1 MLTRFSIESRPS
13 AAEQVFRLTFR
24 NITRRKLRFAL
35 TTLAVVLGVAFLST
49 SFFLTDRL
57 RDSFDELATDI
68 SGDIDLVVRTS
79 IEEGADRF
87 NRLPLPEEVLD
98 VLIDAPDVQVVAPA
112 VQAWN
117 VIPLYTDENGELTA
131 IDTNGGAP
139 QFGFNYGV
147 PEGADYGDEDR
158 VEESFQLFIT
168 DGRAPLR
175 TGSML
180 DPTTVGEFMLDNL
193 TADTYGFTIGE
204 TYTVSSPGGNRQ
216 FVLVGTANFGD
227 PDESKNLGA
236 NISLFDEETT
246 QEIANKIG
254 FYDEISI
261 YLEGNATQAA
271 VVAEIQQR
279 LDSLTAEFRLALSAL
294 PEEQQQQLSAFGD
307 VKLEVVTAA
316 TKIAEDQSDFDQF
329 INIISSVLLGFAV
342 IAVVVSAFII
352 NNTFSIVIGQRVR
365 ELALLRALGATGRQI
380 SRSVRL
386 EAVVIGTVATALGLV
401 AGYLLSTLLVWV
413 LVNIGFGNL
422 PGSIP
427 IRPRTIVVA
436 SVVGVGATLLS
447 AIGPS
452 RRVRQIPP
460 IAALRDDVRLTPTGL
475 RQRLIVGGA
484 VTLCGIGALAVGMTL
499 EMPTRSVL
507 VAIGGGA
514 LAAFMGVYL
523 LSPAIT
529 RPVAN
534 ALGWPIRKVY
544 RIPGRLATDNARR
557 SPRRTAATAAALTI
571 GLALVSLAAVVSD
584 SVKATFLTTLDQSVE
599 ADLFVYAGTFNP
611 QAGFST
617 ELGSDLKNLAYEKPG
632 LIESVMTMRW
642 TLNGVKIGD
651 GFEDLVAAELAVL
664 DQHMNLEITEGSV
677 FLAGAN
683 GVLVHVDPAADLG
696 LSIGDPIAIQF
707 PGGRTNELV
716 VAAIFENSNLLGNWV
731 VDVSVFDSYLPTAPL
746 AWISVLF
753 PEAAD
758 NNASRAAVEAY
769 TDAYPQ
775 VTVEDRSE
783 LRAAQEQQL
792 DQLLSIIQVFL
803 GLSLL
808 IAVLGIANTMALS
821 VYERT
826 RELGLL
832 RAIGMTRRQLRR
844 MIRWEAVII
853 ALFGGL
859 LGVAMGVLFGLAAI
873 AALPKSFV
881 DIVSIPYTSLLR
893 YLVVSGLFGMLA
905 AILPARRASRMNVLQ
920 AISHE

>member
-1 MLTRFSIESRPS
+1 M
-13 AAEQVFRLTFR
+13 FRLTFR

-57 RDSFDELATDI
+57 RDTFDELATDI
-68 SGDIDLVVRTS
+68 SGELDLVVRAS
-79 IEEGADRF
+79 IDEGANRI
-87 NRLPLPEEVLD
+87 NRLPVPEEVLGFLQD
-98 VLIDAPDVQVVAPA
+98 VPGIRSVAPS
-112 VQAWN
+112 VMGWN
-117 VIPLYTDENGELTA
+117 VVPLYTDDNGELTA
-131 IDTNGGAP
+131 IGTNGGAP

-147 PEGADYGDEDR
+147 PDGADYGNVLEDL
-158 VEESFQLFIT
+158 SQLFIT

-175 TGSML
+175 TESIS
-180 DPTTVGEFMLDNL
+180 DPDIVGEFMLDNM
-193 TADTYGFTIGE
+193 TADEYGFTIGK
-204 TYTVSSPGGNRQ
+204 TYTVSAPIGNRQ

-227 PDESKNLGA
+227 PDENKNIGA
-236 NISLFDEETT
+236 NISAFDEETA
-246 QEIANKIG
+246 QEVANKVG
-254 FYDEISI
+254 VYDEIAI
-261 YLEGNATQAA
+261 ALADDANEVA
-271 VVAEIQQR
+271 VMTAIRDR
-279 LDSLTAEFRLALSAL
+279 LDIATAEFRTFLSTL
-294 PEEQQQQLSAFGD
+294 PEDQQNQLAVFAD
-307 VKLEVVTAA
+307 AELEVVTAA

-329 INIISSVLLGFAV
+329 LNIISSVLLGFSV

-386 EAVVIGTVATALGLV
+386 EAVVIGVVASALGLL
-401 AGYLLSTLLVWV
+401 AGYLLAALLLWV
-413 LVNIGFGNL
+413 LVKIGFGDL

-447 AIGPS
+447 SIGPS
-452 RRVRQIPP
+452 RRVRKIPP
-460 IAALRDDVRLTPTGL
+460 VAALRDDLRLTPTGL
-475 RQRLIVGGA
+475 RRRLVVGGA
-484 VTLCGIGALAVGMTL
+484 VAVAGIGALAAGMTI
-499 EMPTRSVL
+499 EMSTRLIL

-514 LAAFMGVYL
+514 LAAFIGVYL

-529 RPVAN
+529 GQVATV
-534 ALGWPIRKVY
+534 LGWPIRKVY

-584 SVKATFLTTLDQSVE
+584 SLKATFLSAMDQSVE
-599 ADLFVYAGTFNP
+599 ADLFVYGDTFNP

-617 ELGSDLKNLAYEKPG
+617 ELGADLQQLAVQRPDLVK
-632 LIESVMTMRW
+632 SVLTMRW
-642 TLNGVKIGD
+642 TLGGVRVGD
-651 GFEDLVAAELAVL
+651 GFKDVVAAELAVL
-664 DQHMNLEITEGSV
+664 NEHMDLEVIEGAE
-677 FLAGAN
+677 FRAGTG
-683 GVLVHVDPAADLG
+683 GVLVHVDSASDLG
-696 LSIGDPIAIQF
+696 LTIGDSVAAEF
-707 PGGRTNELV
+707 PGNRISELT
-716 VAAIFENSNLLGNWV
+716 VAAIFEDSTLLGNWV
-731 VDVSVFDSYLPTAPL
+731 VDVSVFDSHLPTAPL
-746 AWISVLF
+746 GWISVRF
-753 PEAAD
+753 PVGAD
-758 NNASRAAVEAY
+758 HVASRAAIEVY

-775 VTVEDRSE
+775 VVVENRSE
-783 LRAAQEQQL
+783 FRDAQEKQL

-808 IAVLGIANTMALS
+808 IAVLGITNTMALS

-844 MIRWEAVII
+844 MVRWEAVII

-859 LGVAMGVLFGLAAI
+859 LGVAMGVLFGLAVI
-873 AALPKSFV
+873 AALPETFV
-881 DIVSIPYTSLLR
+881 DIVSIPYTSLFG
-893 YLVVSGLFGMLA
+893 YLLVSGLFGMLA
-905 AILPARRASRMNVLQ
+905 AILPARRASKLNVLD

>member
-1 MLTRFSIESRPS
+1 M
-13 AAEQVFRLTFR
+13 FRLTFR

-57 RDSFDELATDI
+57 RDTFDELATDI
-68 SGDIDLVVRTS
+68 SGELDLVVRAS
-79 IEEGADRF
+79 IDEGANRI
-87 NRLPLPEEVLD
+87 NRLPVPEEVLGFLQD
-98 VLIDAPDVQVVAPA
+98 VPGIRSVAPS
-112 VQAWN
+112 VMGWN
-117 VIPLYTDENGELTA
+117 VVPLYTDDNGELTA
-131 IDTNGGAP
+131 IGTNGGAP

-147 PEGADYGDEDR
+147 PDGANYGNTLEDL
-158 VEESFQLFIT
+158 SQLFIT

-175 TGSML
+175 TESIS
-180 DPTTVGEFMLDNL
+180 DPDIVGEFMLDNM
-193 TADTYGFTIGE
+193 TADEYGFTIGK
-204 TYTVSSPGGNRQ
+204 TYTVSAPIGNRQ

-227 PDESKNLGA
+227 PDENKSIGA
-236 NISLFDEETT
+236 NISAFDEETA
-246 QEIANKIG
+246 QEVANKVG
-254 FYDEISI
+254 VYDEIAI
-261 YLEGNATQAA
+261 ALADDANEVA
-271 VVAEIQQR
+271 VMTAIRDR
-279 LDSLTAEFRLALSAL
+279 LDIATAEFRTFLSTL
-294 PEEQQQQLSAFGD
+294 PEDQQNQLAVFAD
-307 VKLEVVTAA
+307 AELEVVTAA

-329 INIISSVLLGFAV
+329 LNIISSVLLGFSV

-386 EAVVIGTVATALGLV
+386 EAVVIGVVASALGLL
-401 AGYLLSTLLVWV
+401 AGYLLAALLRWV
-413 LVNIGFGNL
+413 LVKLGFGDL

-447 AIGPS
+447 SIGPS
-452 RRVRQIPP
+452 RRVRKIPP
-460 IAALRDDVRLTPTGL
+460 VAALRDDLRLTPTGL
-475 RQRLIVGGA
+475 RRRLLVGGA
-484 VTLCGIGALAVGMTL
+484 VAVAGIGALAAGMTI
-499 EMPTRSVL
+499 EMSTRLIL

-514 LAAFMGVYL
+514 LAAFIGVYL

-529 RPVAN
+529 GQVATV
-534 ALGWPIRKVY
+534 LGWPIRKVY

-584 SVKATFLTTLDQSVE
+584 SLKATFLTTMEQSVE
-599 ADLFVYAGTFNP
+599 ADLFVYGDTFNP

-617 ELGSDLKNLAYEKPG
+617 ELGADLQQLAVQRPDLVK
-632 LIESVMTMRW
+632 SVLTMRW
-642 TLNGVKIGD
+642 TLGGVRVGD
-651 GFEDLVAAELAVL
+651 GFKDVVAAELAVL
-664 DQHMNLEITEGSV
+664 NEHMDLEVIEGAE
-677 FLAGAN
+677 FRAGTG
-683 GVLVHVDPAADLG
+683 GVLVHVDSASDLG
-696 LSIGDPIAIQF
+696 LTIGDSVAAEF
-707 PGGRTNELV
+707 PGNRISELT
-716 VAAIFENSNLLGNWV
+716 VAAIFEDSTLLGNWV
-731 VDVSVFDSYLPTAPL
+731 VDVSVFDSHLPTAPL
-746 AWISVLF
+746 GWISVRF
-753 PEAAD
+753 PVGAD
-758 NNASRAAVEAY
+758 HVASRAAIEVY
-769 TDAYPQ
+769 TGAYPQ
-775 VTVEDRSE
+775 VVVENRSE
-783 LRAAQEQQL
+783 FRDAQEKQL

-808 IAVLGIANTMALS
+808 IAVLGITNTMALS

-859 LGVAMGVLFGLAAI
+859 LGVAMGVLFGLAVI
-873 AALPKSFV
+873 AALPETFV
-881 DIVSIPYTSLLR
+881 DIVSIPYTSLFG
-893 YLVVSGLFGMLA
+893 YLLVSGLFGMLA
-905 AILPARRASRMNVLQ
+905 AILPARRASKLNVLD

>member
-1 MLTRFSIESRPS
+1 M
-13 AAEQVFRLTFR
+13 FRLTFR

-57 RDSFDELATDI
+57 RDTFDELATDI
-68 SGDIDLVVRTS
+68 SGELDLVVRAS
-79 IEEGADRF
+79 IDEGANRI
-87 NRLPLPEEVLD
+87 NRLPVPEEVLGFLQD
-98 VLIDAPDVQVVAPA
+98 VPGIRSVAPS
-112 VQAWN
+112 VMGWN
-117 VIPLYTDENGELTA
+117 VVPLYTDDNGELTA
-131 IDTNGGAP
+131 IGTNGGAP

-147 PEGADYGDEDR
+147 PDGANYGNTLEDL
-158 VEESFQLFIT
+158 SQLFIT

-175 TGSML
+175 TESIS
-180 DPTTVGEFMLDNL
+180 DPDIVGEFMLDNM
-193 TADTYGFTIGE
+193 TADEYGFTIGK
-204 TYTVSSPGGNRQ
+204 TYTVSAPIGNRQ

-227 PDESKNLGA
+227 PDENKNIGA
-236 NISLFDEETT
+236 NISAFDEETA
-246 QEIANKIG
+246 QEVANKVG
-254 FYDEISI
+254 VYDEIAI
-261 YLEGNATQAA
+261 ALVDDANEVA
-271 VVAEIQQR
+271 VMTAIRDR
-279 LDSLTAEFRLALSAL
+279 LDIATAEFRTFLSTL
-294 PEEQQQQLSAFGD
+294 PEDQQNQLAVFAD
-307 VKLEVVTAA
+307 AELEVVTAA

-329 INIISSVLLGFAV
+329 LNIISSVLLGFSV

-386 EAVVIGTVATALGLV
+386 EAVVIGVVASALGLL
-401 AGYLLSTLLVWV
+401 AGYLLAALLRWV
-413 LVNIGFGNL
+413 LVKLGFGDL

-447 AIGPS
+447 SIGPS
-452 RRVRQIPP
+452 RRVRKIPP
-460 IAALRDDVRLTPTGL
+460 VAALRDDLRLTPTGL
-475 RQRLIVGGA
+475 RRRLLVGGA
-484 VTLCGIGALAVGMTL
+484 VAVAGIGALAAGMTI
-499 EMPTRSVL
+499 EMSTRLIL

-514 LAAFMGVYL
+514 LAAFIGVYL

-529 RPVAN
+529 GQVATV
-534 ALGWPIRKVY
+534 LGWPIRKVY

-584 SVKATFLTTLDQSVE
+584 SLKATFLSAMDQSVE
-599 ADLFVYAGTFNP
+599 ADLFVYGDTFNP

-617 ELGSDLKNLAYEKPG
+617 ELGADLQQLAVQRPDLVK
-632 LIESVMTMRW
+632 SVLTMRW
-642 TLNGVKIGD
+642 TLGGVRVGD
-651 GFEDLVAAELAVL
+651 GFKDVVAAELAVL
-664 DQHMNLEITEGSV
+664 NEHMDLEVIEGAE
-677 FLAGAN
+677 FRAGTG
-683 GVLVHVDPAADLG
+683 GVLVHVDSASDLG
-696 LSIGDPIAIQF
+696 LTIGDSVAAEF
-707 PGGRTNELV
+707 PGNRISELT
-716 VAAIFENSNLLGNWV
+716 VAAIFEDSTLLGNWV
-731 VDVSVFDSYLPTAPL
+731 VDVSVFDSHLPTAPL
-746 AWISVLF
+746 GWISVRF
-753 PEAAD
+753 PVGAD
-758 NNASRAAVEAY
+758 HVASRAAIEVY

-775 VTVEDRSE
+775 VVVENRSE
-783 LRAAQEQQL
+783 FRDAQEKQL

-808 IAVLGIANTMALS
+808 IAVLGITNTMALS

-844 MIRWEAVII
+844 MVRWEAVII

-859 LGVAMGVLFGLAAI
+859 LGVAMGVLFGLAVI
-873 AALPKSFV
+873 AALPETFV
-881 DIVSIPYTSLLR
+881 DIVSIPYTSLFG
-893 YLVVSGLFGMLA
+893 YLLVSGLFGMLA
-905 AILPARRASRMNVLQ
+905 AILPARRASKLNVLD

>member
-1 MLTRFSIESRPS
+1 ML
-13 AAEQVFRLTFR
+13 RLTFR

-79 IEEGADRF
+79 IDEGAERI
-87 NRLPLPEEVLD
+87 NRLPFPEEVLNLLTD
-98 VLIDAPDVQVVAPA
+98 VPGVRNVWPG

-117 VIPLYTDENGELTA
+117 VVPLYSDENGELKA

-139 QFGFNYGV
+139 QFGFNVTPPDGS
-147 PEGADYGDEDR
+147 DYGETTS
-158 VEESFQLFIT
+158 VSEGSQLFLT
-168 DGRAPLR
+168 DGRLPRR
-175 TGSML
+175 TESML
-180 DPTTVGEFMLDNL
+180 EPNTVGEFALDNK
-193 TADTYGFTIGE
+193 TADDFGFNIGE
-204 TYTVSSPGGNRQ
+204 TYTISAPGGNRQ

-236 NISLFDEETT
+236 NLSLFDEETT
-246 QEIANKIG
+246 QEIANKVG
-254 FYDEISI
+254 LYDEISI
-261 YLEGNATQAA
+261 YLDDGADEAATMGQ
-271 VVAEIQQR
+271 IQER
-279 LDSLTAEFRLALSAL
+279 LDLATDEFRAVLAGL
-294 PEEQQQQLSAFGD
+294 PEDQQIQLSAFSQTE
-307 VKLEVVTAA
+307 LEVVTAA

-329 INIISSVLLGFAV
+329 INIISSVLLAFAI

-386 EAVVIGTVATALGLV
+386 EAVVIGVVATALGLI

-413 LVNIGFGNL
+413 LVNIGFGEL

-427 IRPRTIVVA
+427 VRPRTIVVA
-436 SVVGVGATLLS
+436 SMVGVGATLFS

-452 RRVRQIPP
+452 RRVRQIAPV
-460 IAALRDDVRLTPTGL
+460 AALRDDR
-475 RQRLIVGGA
+475 RRLIVGSA
-484 VTLCGIGALAVGMTL
+484 VALIGIGALAAGMTI
-499 EMPTRSVL
+499 EMSTRAVL
-507 VAIGGGA
+507 TAIGGGA

-523 LSPAIT
+523 LSPAVT
-529 RPVAN
+529 RPVSAV
-534 ALGWPIRKVY
+534 LGWPIRKVY

-584 SVKATFLTTLDQSVE
+584 SIKATFLSTLDQSVE
-599 ADLFVYAGTFNP
+599 ADLFVYPGTFNP
-611 QAGFST
+611 QAGFSA
-617 ELGSDLKNLAYEKPG
+617 ELGTDLQNLAAEQPD
-632 LIESVMTMRW
+632 LVESAMTMRW
-642 TLNGVKIGD
+642 TMGAVKIGG
-651 GFEDLVAAELAVL
+651 GFKDLVAAELDILV
-664 DQHMNLEITEGSV
+664 DHMNVQVIKGSE
-677 FLAGAN
+677 FGAGNN
-683 GVLVHVDPAADLG
+683 GVLVHVDPADDLG
-696 LSIGDPIAIQF
+696 LTVGDPVPIEF
-707 PGGRTNELV
+707 PGGRTSELT
-716 VAAIFENSNLLGNWV
+716 VAAIFEDSALLGNWV
-731 VDVSVFDSYLPTAPL
+731 VDISVFDTYLPTAPVS
-746 AWISVLF
+746 WISVLF
-753 PEAAD
+753 PDGAD
-758 NNASRAAVEAY
+758 SIGSRAAVEAY

-775 VTVEDRSE
+775 VAVEDQSE
-783 LRAAQEQQL
+783 FRKTQEDQL

-808 IAVLGIANTMALS
+808 IAVLGITNTLALS

-832 RAIGMTRRQLRR
+832 RAVGMTRRQLRR
-844 MIRWEAVII
+844 MVRWEAVII

-873 AALPKSFV
+873 AAIPQEFV
-881 DIVSIPYTSLLR
+881 NIVSIPYGSLLT
-893 YLVVSGLFGMLA
+893 YLVISAIFGMVA
-905 AILPARRASRMNVLQ
+905 AILPARRAARLNVLD
-920 AISHE
+920 AISHA

>member
-1 MLTRFSIESRPS
+1 M
-13 AAEQVFRLTFR
+13 FRLTFR

-57 RDSFDELATDI
+57 RDTFDELATDI
-68 SGDIDLVVRTS
+68 SGELDLVVRAS
-79 IEEGADRF
+79 IDEGANRI
-87 NRLPLPEEVLD
+87 NRLPVPEEVLGFLQD
-98 VLIDAPDVQVVAPA
+98 VPGIRSVAPS
-112 VQAWN
+112 VMGWN
-117 VIPLYTDENGELTA
+117 VVPLYTDDNGELTA
-131 IDTNGGAP
+131 IGTNGGAP

-147 PEGADYGDEDR
+147 PDGANYGNTLEDL
-158 VEESFQLFIT
+158 SQLFIT

-175 TGSML
+175 TESIS
-180 DPTTVGEFMLDNL
+180 DPDIVGEFMLDNM
-193 TADTYGFTIGE
+193 TADEYGFTIGK
-204 TYTVSSPGGNRQ
+204 TYTVSAPIGNRQ

-227 PDESKNLGA
+227 PDENKNIGA
-236 NISLFDEETT
+236 NISAFDEETA
-246 QEIANKIG
+246 QEVANKVG
-254 FYDEISI
+254 VYDEIAI
-261 YLEGNATQAA
+261 ALADDANEVA
-271 VVAEIQQR
+271 VMTAIRDR
-279 LDSLTAEFRLALSAL
+279 LDIATAEFRTFLSTL
-294 PEEQQQQLSAFGD
+294 PEDQQNQLAVFAD
-307 VKLEVVTAA
+307 AELEVVTAA

-329 INIISSVLLGFAV
+329 LNIISSVLLGFSV

-386 EAVVIGTVATALGLV
+386 EAVVIGVVASALGLL
-401 AGYLLSTLLVWV
+401 AGYLLAALLRWV
-413 LVNIGFGNL
+413 LVKLGFGDL

-447 AIGPS
+447 SIGPS
-452 RRVRQIPP
+452 RRVRKIPP
-460 IAALRDDVRLTPTGL
+460 VAALRDDLRLTPTGL
-475 RQRLIVGGA
+475 RRRLLVGGA
-484 VTLCGIGALAVGMTL
+484 VAVAGIGALAAGMTI
-499 EMPTRSVL
+499 EMSTRLIL

-514 LAAFMGVYL
+514 LAAFIGVYL

-529 RPVAN
+529 GQVATV
-534 ALGWPIRKVY
+534 LGWPIRKVY

-584 SVKATFLTTLDQSVE
+584 SLKATFLSAMDQSVE
-599 ADLFVYAGTFNP
+599 ADLFVYGDTFNP

-617 ELGSDLKNLAYEKPG
+617 ELGADLQQLAVQRPDLVK
-632 LIESVMTMRW
+632 SVLTMRW
-642 TLNGVKIGD
+642 TLGGVRVGD
-651 GFEDLVAAELAVL
+651 GFKDVVATELAVL
-664 DQHMNLEITEGSV
+664 NEHMDLEVIEGAE
-677 FLAGAN
+677 FRAGTG
-683 GVLVHVDPAADLG
+683 GVLVHVDSASDLG
-696 LSIGDPIAIQF
+696 LTIGDSVAAEF
-707 PGGRTNELV
+707 PGNRISELT
-716 VAAIFENSNLLGNWV
+716 VAAIFEDSTLLGNWV
-731 VDVSVFDSYLPTAPL
+731 VDVSVFDSHLPTAPL
-746 AWISVLF
+746 GWISVRF
-753 PEAAD
+753 PVGAD
-758 NNASRAAVEAY
+758 HVASRAAIEVY

-775 VTVEDRSE
+775 VVVENQSE
-783 LRAAQEQQL
+783 FRDAQEKQL

-808 IAVLGIANTMALS
+808 IAVLGITNTMALS

-844 MIRWEAVII
+844 MVRWEAVII

-859 LGVAMGVLFGLAAI
+859 LGVAMGVLFGLAVI
-873 AALPKSFV
+873 AALPETFV
-881 DIVSIPYTSLLR
+881 DIVSIPYTSLFG
-893 YLVVSGLFGMLA
+893 YLLVSGLFGMLA
-905 AILPARRASRMNVLQ
+905 AILPARRASKLNVLD

>member
-1 MLTRFSIESRPS
+1 M
-13 AAEQVFRLTFR
+13 FRLTFR

-57 RDSFDELATDI
+57 RDTFDELATDI
-68 SGDIDLVVRTS
+68 SGELDLVVRAS
-79 IEEGADRF
+79 IDEGANRI
-87 NRLPLPEEVLD
+87 NRLPVPEEVLGFLQD
-98 VLIDAPDVQVVAPA
+98 VPGIRSVAPS
-112 VQAWN
+112 VVGWN
-117 VIPLYTDENGELTA
+117 VVPLYTDDNGELTA
-131 IDTNGGAP
+131 IGTNGGAP

-147 PEGADYGDEDR
+147 PDGANYGNTLEDL
-158 VEESFQLFIT
+158 SQLFIT

-175 TGSML
+175 TESIS
-180 DPTTVGEFMLDNL
+180 DPDIVGEFMLDNM
-193 TADTYGFTIGE
+193 TADEYGFTIGK
-204 TYTVSSPGGNRQ
+204 TYTVSAPIGNRQ

-227 PDESKNLGA
+227 PDENKNIGA
-236 NISLFDEETT
+236 NISAFDEETA
-246 QEIANKIG
+246 QEVANKVG
-254 FYDEISI
+254 VYDEISI
-261 YLEGNATQAA
+261 ALADDANEVA
-271 VVAEIQQR
+271 VMTAIRDR
-279 LDSLTAEFRLALSAL
+279 LDIATAEFRTFLSTL
-294 PEEQQQQLSAFGD
+294 PEDQQNQLAVFAD
-307 VKLEVVTAA
+307 AELEVVTAA

-329 INIISSVLLGFAV
+329 LNIISSVLLGFSV

-386 EAVVIGTVATALGLV
+386 EAVVIGVVASALGLL
-401 AGYLLSTLLVWV
+401 AGYLLAALLRWV
-413 LVNIGFGNL
+413 LVKLGFGDL

-447 AIGPS
+447 SIGPS
-452 RRVRQIPP
+452 RRVRKIPP
-460 IAALRDDVRLTPTGL
+460 VAALRDDLRLTPTGL
-475 RQRLIVGGA
+475 RRRLLVGGA
-484 VTLCGIGALAVGMTL
+484 VAVAGIGALAAGMTI
-499 EMPTRSVL
+499 EMSTRLIL

-514 LAAFMGVYL
+514 LAAFIGVYL

-529 RPVAN
+529 GQVATV
-534 ALGWPIRKVY
+534 LGWPIRKVY

-584 SVKATFLTTLDQSVE
+584 SLKATFLSAMDQSVE
-599 ADLFVYAGTFNP
+599 ADLFVYGDTFNP

-617 ELGSDLKNLAYEKPG
+617 ELGADLQQLAVQRPDLVK
-632 LIESVMTMRW
+632 SVLTMRW
-642 TLNGVKIGD
+642 TLGGVRVGD
-651 GFEDLVAAELAVL
+651 GFKDVVATELAVL
-664 DQHMNLEITEGSV
+664 NEHMDLEVIEGAE
-677 FLAGAN
+677 FRAGTG
-683 GVLVHVDPAADLG
+683 GVLVHVDSASDLG
-696 LSIGDPIAIQF
+696 LTIGDSVAAEF
-707 PGGRTNELV
+707 PGNRISELT
-716 VAAIFENSNLLGNWV
+716 VAAIFEDSTLLGNWV
-731 VDVSVFDSYLPTAPL
+731 VDVSVFDSHLPTAPL
-746 AWISVLF
+746 GWISVRF
-753 PEAAD
+753 PVGAD
-758 NNASRAAVEAY
+758 HVASRAAIEVY

-775 VTVEDRSE
+775 VVVENRSE
-783 LRAAQEQQL
+783 FRDAQEKQL

-808 IAVLGIANTMALS
+808 IAVLGITNTMALS

-844 MIRWEAVII
+844 MVRWEAVII

-859 LGVAMGVLFGLAAI
+859 LGVAMGVLFGLAVI
-873 AALPKSFV
+873 AALPETFV
-881 DIVSIPYTSLLR
+881 DIVSIPYTSLFG
-893 YLVVSGLFGMLA
+893 YLLVSGLFGMLA
-905 AILPARRASRMNVLQ
+905 AILPARRASKLNVLD

>member
-1 MLTRFSIESRPS
+1 M
-13 AAEQVFRLTFR
+13 FRLTFR

-57 RDSFDELATDI
+57 RDTFDELATDI
-68 SGDIDLVVRTS
+68 SGELDLVVRAS
-79 IEEGADRF
+79 IDEGANRI
-87 NRLPLPEEVLD
+87 NRLPVPEEVLGFLQD
-98 VLIDAPDVQVVAPA
+98 VPGIRSVAPS
-112 VQAWN
+112 VMGWN
-117 VIPLYTDENGELTA
+117 VVPLYTDDNGELTA
-131 IDTNGGAP
+131 IGTNGGAP

-147 PEGADYGDEDR
+147 PDGANYGNTLEDL
-158 VEESFQLFIT
+158 SQLFIT

-175 TGSML
+175 TESIS
-180 DPTTVGEFMLDNL
+180 DPDIVGEFMLDNM
-193 TADTYGFTIGE
+193 TADEYGFTIGK
-204 TYTVSSPGGNRQ
+204 TYTVSAPIGNRQ

-227 PDESKNLGA
+227 PDENKNIGA
-236 NISLFDEETT
+236 NISAFDEETA
-246 QEIANKIG
+246 QEVANKVG
-254 FYDEISI
+254 VYDEISI
-261 YLEGNATQAA
+261 ALADDANEVA
-271 VVAEIQQR
+271 VMTAIRDR
-279 LDSLTAEFRLALSAL
+279 LDIATAEFRTFLSTL
-294 PEEQQQQLSAFGD
+294 PEDQQNQLAVFAD
-307 VKLEVVTAA
+307 AELEVVTAA

-329 INIISSVLLGFAV
+329 LNIISSVLLGFSV

-386 EAVVIGTVATALGLV
+386 EAVVIGVVASALGLL
-401 AGYLLSTLLVWV
+401 AGYLLAALLRWV
-413 LVNIGFGNL
+413 LVKLGFGDL

-447 AIGPS
+447 SIGPS
-452 RRVRQIPP
+452 RRVRKIPP
-460 IAALRDDVRLTPTGL
+460 VAALRDDLRLTPTGL
-475 RQRLIVGGA
+475 RRRLLVGGA
-484 VTLCGIGALAVGMTL
+484 VAVAGIGALAAGMTI
-499 EMPTRSVL
+499 EMSTRLIL

-514 LAAFMGVYL
+514 LAAFIGVYL

-529 RPVAN
+529 GQVATV
-534 ALGWPIRKVY
+534 LGWPIRKVY

-584 SVKATFLTTLDQSVE
+584 SLKATFLSAMDQSVE
-599 ADLFVYAGTFNP
+599 ADLFVYGDTFNP

-617 ELGSDLKNLAYEKPG
+617 ELGADLQQLAVQRPDLVK
-632 LIESVMTMRW
+632 SVLTMRW
-642 TLNGVKIGD
+642 TLGGVRVGD
-651 GFEDLVAAELAVL
+651 GFKDVVAAELAVL
-664 DQHMNLEITEGSV
+664 NEHMDLEVIEGAE
-677 FLAGAN
+677 FRAGTG
-683 GVLVHVDPAADLG
+683 GVLVHVDSASDLG
-696 LSIGDPIAIQF
+696 LTIGDSVAAEF
-707 PGGRTNELV
+707 PGNRISELT
-716 VAAIFENSNLLGNWV
+716 VAAIFEDSTLLGNWV
-731 VDVSVFDSYLPTAPL
+731 VDVSVFDSHLPTAPL
-746 AWISVLF
+746 GWISVRF
-753 PEAAD
+753 PVGAD
-758 NNASRAAVEAY
+758 HVASRAAIEVY

-775 VTVEDRSE
+775 VVVENRSE
-783 LRAAQEQQL
+783 FRDAQEKQL

-808 IAVLGIANTMALS
+808 IAVLGITNTMALS

-844 MIRWEAVII
+844 MVRWEAVII

-859 LGVAMGVLFGLAAI
+859 LGVAMGVLFGLAVI
-873 AALPKSFV
+873 AALPETFV
-881 DIVSIPYTSLLR
+881 DIVSIPYTSLFG
-893 YLVVSGLFGMLA
+893 YLLVSGLFGMLA
-905 AILPARRASRMNVLQ
+905 AILPARRASKLNVLD

>member
-1 MLTRFSIESRPS
+1 M
-13 AAEQVFRLTFR
+13 FRLTFR

-57 RDSFDELATDI
+57 RDTFDELATDI
-68 SGDIDLVVRTS
+68 SGELDLVVRAS
-79 IEEGADRF
+79 IDEGANRI
-87 NRLPLPEEVLD
+87 NRLPVPEEVLGFLQD
-98 VLIDAPDVQVVAPA
+98 VPGIRSVAPS
-112 VQAWN
+112 VMGWN
-117 VIPLYTDENGELTA
+117 VVPLYTDDNGELTA
-131 IDTNGGAP
+131 IGTNGGAP

-147 PEGADYGDEDR
+147 PDGANYGNTLEDL
-158 VEESFQLFIT
+158 SQLFIT

-175 TGSML
+175 TESIS
-180 DPTTVGEFMLDNL
+180 DPDIVGEFMLDNM
-193 TADTYGFTIGE
+193 TADEYGFTIGK
-204 TYTVSSPGGNRQ
+204 TYTVSAPIGNRQ

-227 PDESKNLGA
+227 PDENKNIGA
-236 NISLFDEETT
+236 NISAFDEETA
-246 QEIANKIG
+246 QEVANKVG
-254 FYDEISI
+254 VYDEISI
-261 YLEGNATQAA
+261 ALADDANEVA
-271 VVAEIQQR
+271 VMTAIRDR
-279 LDSLTAEFRLALSAL
+279 LDIATAEFRTFLSTL
-294 PEEQQQQLSAFGD
+294 PEDQQNQLAVFAD
-307 VKLEVVTAA
+307 AELEVVTAA

-329 INIISSVLLGFAV
+329 LNIISSVLLGFSV

-386 EAVVIGTVATALGLV
+386 EAVVIGVVASALGLL
-401 AGYLLSTLLVWV
+401 AGYLLAALLRWV
-413 LVNIGFGNL
+413 LVKLGFGDL

-447 AIGPS
+447 SIGPS
-452 RRVRQIPP
+452 RRVRKIPP
-460 IAALRDDVRLTPTGL
+460 VAALRDDLRLTPTGL
-475 RQRLIVGGA
+475 RRRLLVGGA
-484 VTLCGIGALAVGMTL
+484 VAVAGIGALAAGMTI
-499 EMPTRSVL
+499 EMSTRLIL

-514 LAAFMGVYL
+514 LAAFIGVYL

-529 RPVAN
+529 GQVATV
-534 ALGWPIRKVY
+534 LGWPIRKVY

-584 SVKATFLTTLDQSVE
+584 SLKATFLSAMDQSVE
-599 ADLFVYAGTFNP
+599 ADLFVYGDTFNP

-617 ELGSDLKNLAYEKPG
+617 ELGADLQQLAVQRPDLVK
-632 LIESVMTMRW
+632 SVLTMRW
-642 TLNGVKIGD
+642 TLGGVRVGD
-651 GFEDLVAAELAVL
+651 GFKDVVATELAVL
-664 DQHMNLEITEGSV
+664 NEHMDLEVIEGAE
-677 FLAGAN
+677 FRAGTG
-683 GVLVHVDPAADLG
+683 GVLVHVDSASDLG
-696 LSIGDPIAIQF
+696 LTIGDSVAAEF
-707 PGGRTNELV
+707 PGNRISELT
-716 VAAIFENSNLLGNWV
+716 VAAIFEDSTLLGNWV
-731 VDVSVFDSYLPTAPL
+731 VDVSVFDSHLPTAPL
-746 AWISVLF
+746 GWISVRF
-753 PEAAD
+753 PVGAD
-758 NNASRAAVEAY
+758 HVASRAAIEVY

-775 VTVEDRSE
+775 VVVENRSE
-783 LRAAQEQQL
+783 FRDAQEKQL

-808 IAVLGIANTMALS
+808 IAVLGITNTMALS

-844 MIRWEAVII
+844 MVRWEAVII

-859 LGVAMGVLFGLAAI
+859 LGVAMGVLFGLAVI
-873 AALPKSFV
+873 AALPETFV
-881 DIVSIPYTSLLR
+881 DIVSIPYTSLFG
-893 YLVVSGLFGMLA
+893 YLLVSGLFGMLA
-905 AILPARRASRMNVLQ
+905 AILPARRASKLNVLD

>member
-1 MLTRFSIESRPS
+1 M
-13 AAEQVFRLTFR
+13 FRLTFR

-57 RDSFDELATDI
+57 RDTFDELATDI
-68 SGDIDLVVRTS
+68 SGELDLVVRAS
-79 IEEGADRF
+79 IDEGADRI
-87 NRLPLPEEVLD
+87 NRLPVPEEVLGFLQD
-98 VLIDAPDVQVVAPA
+98 VPGIRSVGPSVV
-112 VQAWN
+112 AWN
-117 VIPLYTDENGELTA
+117 VVPLYTDDNGELAA
-131 IDTNGGAP
+131 IGTNGGAP

-147 PEGADYGDEDR
+147 PDGADYGNVLEDL
-158 VEESFQLFIT
+158 SQLFIA

-175 TGSML
+175 TESIS
-180 DPTTVGEFMLDNL
+180 DPDIVGEFILDAM
-193 TADTYGFTIGE
+193 TADEYGFTIGK
-204 TYTVSSPGGNRQ
+204 TYTVSAPIGNRQ

-227 PDESKNLGA
+227 PDENKSIGA
-236 NISLFDEETT
+236 NISAFDEETA
-246 QEIANKIG
+246 QEVANKVG
-254 FYDEISI
+254 VYDEIAI
-261 YLEGNATQAA
+261 ALVDDANEVA
-271 VVAEIQQR
+271 VMTAIRDR
-279 LDSLTAEFRLALSAL
+279 LDIATAEFRTFLSTL
-294 PEEQQQQLSAFGD
+294 PEDQQNQLAVFAD
-307 VKLEVVTAA
+307 AELEVVTAA

-329 INIISSVLLGFAV
+329 LNIISSVLLGFSV

-386 EAVVIGTVATALGLV
+386 EAVVIGVVASALGLL
-401 AGYLLSTLLVWV
+401 AGYLLAALLRWV
-413 LVNIGFGNL
+413 LVKLGFGDL

-447 AIGPS
+447 SIGPS
-452 RRVRQIPP
+452 RRVRKIPP
-460 IAALRDDVRLTPTGL
+460 VAALRDDLRLTPTGL
-475 RQRLIVGGA
+475 RRRLLVGGA
-484 VTLCGIGALAVGMTL
+484 VAVAGIGALAAGMTI
-499 EMPTRSVL
+499 EMSTRLIL

-514 LAAFMGVYL
+514 LAAFIGVYL

-529 RPVAN
+529 GQVATV
-534 ALGWPIRKVY
+534 LGWPIRKVY

-584 SVKATFLTTLDQSVE
+584 SLKATFLSAMDQSVE
-599 ADLFVYAGTFNP
+599 ADLFVYGDTFNP

-617 ELGSDLKNLAYEKPG
+617 ELGADLQQLAVQRPDLVK
-632 LIESVMTMRW
+632 SVLTMRW
-642 TLNGVKIGD
+642 TLGGVRVGD
-651 GFEDLVAAELAVL
+651 GFKDVVATELAVL
-664 DQHMNLEITEGSV
+664 NEHMDLEVIEGAE
-677 FLAGAN
+677 FRAGTG
-683 GVLVHVDPAADLG
+683 GVLVHVDSASDLG
-696 LSIGDPIAIQF
+696 LTIGDSVAAEF
-707 PGGRTNELV
+707 PGNRISELT
-716 VAAIFENSNLLGNWV
+716 VAAIFEDSTLLGNWV
-731 VDVSVFDSYLPTAPL
+731 VDVSVFDSHLPTAPL
-746 AWISVLF
+746 GWISVRF
-753 PEAAD
+753 PVGAD
-758 NNASRAAVEAY
+758 HVASRAAIEVY

-775 VTVEDRSE
+775 VVVENRSE
-783 LRAAQEQQL
+783 FRDAQEKQL

-808 IAVLGIANTMALS
+808 IAVLGITNTMALS

-859 LGVAMGVLFGLAAI
+859 LGVAMGVLFGLAVI
-873 AALPKSFV
+873 AALPETFV
-881 DIVSIPYTSLLR
+881 DIVSIPYTSLFG
-893 YLVVSGLFGMLA
+893 YLLVSGLFGMLA
-905 AILPARRASRMNVLQ
+905 AILPARRASKLNVLD
-920 AISHE
+920 AISHG

>member
-1 MLTRFSIESRPS
+1 M
-13 AAEQVFRLTFR
+13 FRLTFR

-57 RDSFDELATDI
+57 RDTFDELATDI
-68 SGDIDLVVRTS
+68 SGELDLVVRAS
-79 IEEGADRF
+79 IDEGANRI
-87 NRLPLPEEVLD
+87 NRLPVPEEVLGFLQD
-98 VLIDAPDVQVVAPA
+98 VPGIRSVAPS
-112 VQAWN
+112 VVGWN
-117 VIPLYTDENGELTA
+117 VVPLYTDDNGELTA
-131 IDTNGGAP
+131 IGTNGGAP

-147 PEGADYGDEDR
+147 PDGANYGNTLEDL
-158 VEESFQLFIT
+158 SQLFIT

-175 TGSML
+175 TESIS
-180 DPTTVGEFMLDNL
+180 DPDIVGEFMLDNM
-193 TADTYGFTIGE
+193 TADEYGFTIGK
-204 TYTVSSPGGNRQ
+204 TYTVSAPIGNRQ

-227 PDESKNLGA
+227 PDENKNIGA
-236 NISLFDEETT
+236 NISAFDEETA
-246 QEIANKIG
+246 QEVANKVG
-254 FYDEISI
+254 VYDEIAI
-261 YLEGNATQAA
+261 ALADDANEVA
-271 VVAEIQQR
+271 VMTAIRDR
-279 LDSLTAEFRLALSAL
+279 LDIATAEFRTFLSTL
-294 PEEQQQQLSAFGD
+294 PEDQQNQLAVFAD
-307 VKLEVVTAA
+307 AELEVVTAA

-329 INIISSVLLGFAV
+329 LNIISSVLLGFSV

-386 EAVVIGTVATALGLV
+386 EAVVIGVVASALGLL
-401 AGYLLSTLLVWV
+401 AGYLLAALLRWV
-413 LVNIGFGNL
+413 LVKLGFGDL

-447 AIGPS
+447 SIGPS
-452 RRVRQIPP
+452 RRVRKIPP
-460 IAALRDDVRLTPTGL
+460 VAALRDDLRLTPTGL
-475 RQRLIVGGA
+475 RRRLLVGGA
-484 VTLCGIGALAVGMTL
+484 VAVAGIGALAAGMTI
-499 EMPTRSVL
+499 EMSTRLIL

-514 LAAFMGVYL
+514 LAAFIGVYL

-529 RPVAN
+529 GQVATV
-534 ALGWPIRKVY
+534 LGWPIRKVY

-584 SVKATFLTTLDQSVE
+584 SLKATFLSAMDQSVE
-599 ADLFVYAGTFNP
+599 ADLFVYGDTFNP

-617 ELGSDLKNLAYEKPG
+617 ELGADLQQLAVQRPDLVK
-632 LIESVMTMRW
+632 SVLTMRW
-642 TLNGVKIGD
+642 TLGGVRVGD
-651 GFEDLVAAELAVL
+651 GFKDVVAAELAVL
-664 DQHMNLEITEGSV
+664 NEHMDLEVIEGAE
-677 FLAGAN
+677 FRAGTG
-683 GVLVHVDPAADLG
+683 GVLVHVDSASDLG
-696 LSIGDPIAIQF
+696 LTIGDSVAAEF
-707 PGGRTNELV
+707 PGNRISELT
-716 VAAIFENSNLLGNWV
+716 VAAIFEDSTLLGNWV
-731 VDVSVFDSYLPTAPL
+731 VDVSVFDSHLPTAPL
-746 AWISVLF
+746 GWISVRF
-753 PEAAD
+753 PVGAD
-758 NNASRAAVEAY
+758 HVASRAAIEVY

-775 VTVEDRSE
+775 VVVENRSE
-783 LRAAQEQQL
+783 FRDAQEKQL

-808 IAVLGIANTMALS
+808 IAVLGITNTMALS

-844 MIRWEAVII
+844 MVRWEAVII

-859 LGVAMGVLFGLAAI
+859 LGVAMGVLFGLAVI
-873 AALPKSFV
+873 AALPETFV
-881 DIVSIPYTSLLR
+881 DIVSIPYTSLFG
-893 YLVVSGLFGMLA
+893 YLLVSGLFGMLA
-905 AILPARRASRMNVLQ
+905 AILPARRASKLNVLD

>member
-1 MLTRFSIESRPS
+1 M
-13 AAEQVFRLTFR
+13 FRLTFR

-57 RDSFDELATDI
+57 RDTFDELATDI
-68 SGDIDLVVRTS
+68 SGELDLVVRAS
-79 IEEGADRF
+79 IDEGANRI
-87 NRLPLPEEVLD
+87 NRLPVPEEVLGFLQD
-98 VLIDAPDVQVVAPA
+98 VPGIRSVAPS
-112 VQAWN
+112 VMGWN
-117 VIPLYTDENGELTA
+117 VVPLYTDDNGELTA
-131 IDTNGGAP
+131 IGTNGGAP

-147 PEGADYGDEDR
+147 PDGANYGNTLEDL
-158 VEESFQLFIT
+158 SQLFIT

-175 TGSML
+175 TESIS
-180 DPTTVGEFMLDNL
+180 DPDIVGEFMLDNM
-193 TADTYGFTIGE
+193 TADEYGFTIGK
-204 TYTVSSPGGNRQ
+204 TYTVSAPIGNRQ

-227 PDESKNLGA
+227 PDENKNIGA
-236 NISLFDEETT
+236 NISAFDEETA
-246 QEIANKIG
+246 QEVANKVG
-254 FYDEISI
+254 VYDEIAI
-261 YLEGNATQAA
+261 ALADDANEVA
-271 VVAEIQQR
+271 VMTAIRDR
-279 LDSLTAEFRLALSAL
+279 LDIATAEFRTFLSTL
-294 PEEQQQQLSAFGD
+294 PEDQQNQLAVFAD
-307 VKLEVVTAA
+307 AELEVVTAA

-329 INIISSVLLGFAV
+329 LNIISSVLLGFSV

-386 EAVVIGTVATALGLV
+386 EAVVIGAVASALGLL
-401 AGYLLSTLLVWV
+401 AGYLLAALLRWV
-413 LVNIGFGNL
+413 LVKLGFGDL

-447 AIGPS
+447 SIGPS
-452 RRVRQIPP
+452 RRVRKIPP
-460 IAALRDDVRLTPTGL
+460 VAALRDDLRLTPTGL
-475 RQRLIVGGA
+475 RRRLLVGGA
-484 VTLCGIGALAVGMTL
+484 VAVAGIGALAAGMTI
-499 EMPTRSVL
+499 EMSTRLIL

-514 LAAFMGVYL
+514 LAAFIGVYL

-529 RPVAN
+529 GQVATV
-534 ALGWPIRKVY
+534 LGWPIRKVY

-584 SVKATFLTTLDQSVE
+584 SLKATFLSAMDQSVE
-599 ADLFVYAGTFNP
+599 ADLFVYGDTFNP

-617 ELGSDLKNLAYEKPG
+617 ELGADLQQLAVQRPDLVK
-632 LIESVMTMRW
+632 SVLTMRW
-642 TLNGVKIGD
+642 TLGGVRVGD
-651 GFEDLVAAELAVL
+651 GFKDVVAAELAVL
-664 DQHMNLEITEGSV
+664 NEHMDLEVIEGAE
-677 FLAGAN
+677 FRAGTG
-683 GVLVHVDPAADLG
+683 GVLVHVDSASDLG
-696 LSIGDPIAIQF
+696 LTIGDSVAAEF
-707 PGGRTNELV
+707 PGNRISELT
-716 VAAIFENSNLLGNWV
+716 VAAIFEDSTLLGNWV
-731 VDVSVFDSYLPTAPL
+731 VDVSVFDSHLPTAPL
-746 AWISVLF
+746 GWISVRF
-753 PEAAD
+753 PVGAD
-758 NNASRAAVEAY
+758 HVASRAAIEVY

-775 VTVEDRSE
+775 VVVENRSE
-783 LRAAQEQQL
+783 FRDAQEKQL

-808 IAVLGIANTMALS
+808 IAVLGITNTMALS

-844 MIRWEAVII
+844 MVRWEAVII

-859 LGVAMGVLFGLAAI
+859 LGVAMGVLFGLAVI
-873 AALPKSFV
+873 AALPETFV
-881 DIVSIPYTSLLR
+881 DIVSIPYTSLFG
-893 YLVVSGLFGMLA
+893 YLLVSGLFGMLA
-905 AILPARRASRMNVLQ
+905 AILPARRASKLNVLD

>member
-1 MLTRFSIESRPS
+1 M
-13 AAEQVFRLTFR
+13 FRLTFR

-57 RDSFDELATDI
+57 RDTFDELATDI
-68 SGDIDLVVRTS
+68 SGELDLVVRAS
-79 IEEGADRF
+79 IDEGANRI
-87 NRLPLPEEVLD
+87 NRLPVPEEVLGFLQD
-98 VLIDAPDVQVVAPA
+98 VPGIRSVAPS
-112 VQAWN
+112 VVGWN
-117 VIPLYTDENGELTA
+117 VVPLYTDDNGELTA
-131 IDTNGGAP
+131 IGTNGGAP

-147 PEGADYGDEDR
+147 PDGANYGNTLEDL
-158 VEESFQLFIT
+158 SQLFIT

-175 TGSML
+175 TESIS
-180 DPTTVGEFMLDNL
+180 DPDIVGEFMLDNM
-193 TADTYGFTIGE
+193 TADEYGFTIGK
-204 TYTVSSPGGNRQ
+204 TYTVSAPIGNRQ

-227 PDESKNLGA
+227 PDENKNIGA
-236 NISLFDEETT
+236 NISAFDEETA
-246 QEIANKIG
+246 QEVANKVG
-254 FYDEISI
+254 VYDEISI
-261 YLEGNATQAA
+261 ALADDANEVA
-271 VVAEIQQR
+271 VMTAIRDR
-279 LDSLTAEFRLALSAL
+279 LDIATAEFRTFLSTL
-294 PEEQQQQLSAFGD
+294 PEDQQNQLAVFAD
-307 VKLEVVTAA
+307 AELEVVTAA

-329 INIISSVLLGFAV
+329 LNIISSVLLGFSV

-386 EAVVIGTVATALGLV
+386 EAVVIGVVASALGLL
-401 AGYLLSTLLVWV
+401 AGYLLAALLRWV
-413 LVNIGFGNL
+413 LVKLGFGDL

-447 AIGPS
+447 SIGPS
-452 RRVRQIPP
+452 RRVRKIPP
-460 IAALRDDVRLTPTGL
+460 VAALRDDLRLTPTGL
-475 RQRLIVGGA
+475 RRRLLVGGA
-484 VTLCGIGALAVGMTL
+484 VAVAGIGALAAGMTI
-499 EMPTRSVL
+499 EMSTRLIL

-514 LAAFMGVYL
+514 LAAFIGVYL

-529 RPVAN
+529 GQVATV
-534 ALGWPIRKVY
+534 LGWPIRKVY

-584 SVKATFLTTLDQSVE
+584 SLKATFLSAMDQSVE
-599 ADLFVYAGTFNP
+599 ADLFVYGDTFNP

-617 ELGSDLKNLAYEKPG
+617 ELGADLQQLAVQRPDLVK
-632 LIESVMTMRW
+632 SVLTMRW
-642 TLNGVKIGD
+642 TLGGVRVGD
-651 GFEDLVAAELAVL
+651 GFKDVVAAELAVL
-664 DQHMNLEITEGSV
+664 NEHMDLEVIEGAE
-677 FLAGAN
+677 FRAGTG
-683 GVLVHVDPAADLG
+683 GVLVHVDSASDLG
-696 LSIGDPIAIQF
+696 LTIGDSVAAEF
-707 PGGRTNELV
+707 PGNRISELT
-716 VAAIFENSNLLGNWV
+716 VAAIFEDSTLLGNWV
-731 VDVSVFDSYLPTAPL
+731 VDVSVFDSHLPTAPL
-746 AWISVLF
+746 GWISVRF
-753 PEAAD
+753 PVGAD
-758 NNASRAAVEAY
+758 HVASRAAIEVY

-775 VTVEDRSE
+775 VVVENRSE
-783 LRAAQEQQL
+783 FRDAQEKQL

-808 IAVLGIANTMALS
+808 IAVLGITNTMALS

-844 MIRWEAVII
+844 MVRWEAVII

-859 LGVAMGVLFGLAAI
+859 LGVAMGVLFGLAVI
-873 AALPKSFV
+873 AALPETFV
-881 DIVSIPYTSLLR
+881 DIVSIPYTSLFG
-893 YLVVSGLFGMLA
+893 YLLVSGLFGMLA
-905 AILPARRASRMNVLQ
+905 AILPARRASKLNVLD

>member
-1 MLTRFSIESRPS
+1 M
-13 AAEQVFRLTFR
+13 FRLTFR

-57 RDSFDELATDI
+57 RDTFDELATDI
-68 SGDIDLVVRTS
+68 SGELDLVVRAS
-79 IEEGADRF
+79 IDEGADRI
-87 NRLPLPEEVLD
+87 NRLPVPEEVLGFIQD
-98 VLIDAPDVQVVAPA
+98 VPGIRSVGPSVVG
-112 VQAWN
+112 WN
-117 VIPLYTDENGELTA
+117 VVPLYTDDNGELTA
-131 IDTNGGAP
+131 IGTNGGAP

-147 PEGADYGDEDR
+147 PDGADYGNVLEDL
-158 VEESFQLFIT
+158 SQLFIT

-175 TGSML
+175 TESIS
-180 DPTTVGEFMLDNL
+180 DPDIVGEFMLDNM
-193 TADTYGFTIGE
+193 TADEYGFTIGK
-204 TYTVSSPGGNRQ
+204 TYTVSAPIGNRQ

-227 PDESKNLGA
+227 PDENKNIGA
-236 NISLFDEETT
+236 NISAFDEETA
-246 QEIANKIG
+246 QEVANKVG
-254 FYDEISI
+254 VYDEIAI
-261 YLEGNATQAA
+261 ALADDANEVA
-271 VVAEIQQR
+271 VMTAVRDR
-279 LDSLTAEFRLALSAL
+279 LDIATAEFRTFLSTL
-294 PEEQQQQLSAFGD
+294 PEDQQNQLAVFAD
-307 VKLEVVTAA
+307 AELEVVTAA

-329 INIISSVLLGFAV
+329 LNIISSVLLGFSV

-386 EAVVIGTVATALGLV
+386 EAVVIGVVASALGLL
-401 AGYLLSTLLVWV
+401 AGYLLAALLRWV
-413 LVNIGFGNL
+413 LVKLGFGDL

-447 AIGPS
+447 SIGPS
-452 RRVRQIPP
+452 RRVRKIPP
-460 IAALRDDVRLTPTGL
+460 VAALRDDLRLTPTGL
-475 RQRLIVGGA
+475 RRRLLVGGA
-484 VTLCGIGALAVGMTL
+484 VAVAGIGALAAGMTI
-499 EMPTRSVL
+499 EMSTRLIL

-514 LAAFMGVYL
+514 LAAFIGVYL

-529 RPVAN
+529 GQVATV
-534 ALGWPIRKVY
+534 LGWPIRKVY

-584 SVKATFLTTLDQSVE
+584 SLKATFLSTMEQSVE
-599 ADLFVYAGTFNP
+599 ADLFVYGDSFNP

-617 ELGSDLKNLAYEKPG
+617 ELGADLQQLAVQRPDLVK
-632 LIESVMTMRW
+632 SVMTMRW
-642 TLNGVKIGD
+642 TLGGVEIGD
-651 GFEDLVAAELAVL
+651 GFKDVVAAELAVL
-664 DQHMNLEITEGSV
+664 DEHMNLQVIEGSE
-677 FLAGAN
+677 FHAGTN
-683 GVLVHVDPAADLG
+683 GVLVHLDSATDLG
-696 LSIGDPIAIQF
+696 LTIGDSVAAEF
-707 PGGRTNELV
+707 PGNRTIDLT
-716 VAAIFENSNLLGNWV
+716 VAAIFEDSTLLGNWV
-731 VDVSVFDSYLPTAPL
+731 VDVSVFDSHLPTAPL
-746 AWISVLF
+746 GWISVLF
-753 PEAAD
+753 PVGAD
-758 NNASRAAVEAY
+758 NDASRTAIEVY

-775 VTVEDRSE
+775 VVVENQSE
-783 LRAAQEQQL
+783 FRDSQEKQL

-803 GLSLL
+803 GLSLV
-808 IAVLGIANTMALS
+808 IAVLGITNTMALS

-873 AALPKSFV
+873 AALPETFV
-881 DIVSIPYTSLLR
+881 DIVSIPYTSLFG
-893 YLVVSGLFGMLA
+893 YLLVSGLFGMLA
-905 AILPARRASRMNVLQ
+905 AILPARRASRLNVLD